1 MTIQG
6 WINWHRTIGF
16 IATIFILFLV
26 VSGLALNHAGDLK
39 LDRKYIEN
47 EMILDWYGIA
57 PQRAPVSYQAGSHR
71 VTQID
76 NRLYLDEDE
85 IQDNPEV
92 LRGVVSSGQFMALA
106 FSSSIYLITG
116 QGDLIEKITRE
127 QGLPAD
133 LHAIGLGRDGEILI
147 RSGHTVF
154 YSDTDMQTWR
164 QYPYSGGY
172 WSGSDKLPG
181 NLERTLIRKYR
192 GKGLSLEK
200 LLLDLHSGR
209 IFGGAGV
216 YLIDLSAIIFIILA
230 VSGWW
235 LWLKRRAL
243 QKKINSS
250 L

>member
-1 MTIQG
+1 MTLQH
-6 WINWHRTIGF
+6 WINWHRTVGF
-16 IATIFILFLV
+16 IATIFILVLV
-26 VSGLALNHAGDLK
+26 VSGLVLNHAGDLK
-39 LDRKYIEN
+39 LDRIYIGN

-57 PQRAPVSYQAGSHR
+57 PQRLPVSYQAGSHR

-76 NRLYLDEDE
+76 NRLYLDKDE
-85 IQDNPEV
+85 IQGNPED
-92 LRGVVSSGQFMALA
+92 LRGVVNSGQFMALA

-147 RSGHTVF
+147 QSGHTVLC
-154 YSDTDMQTWR
+154 SDMDLQTWR
-164 QYPYSGGY
+164 QCRNGNGH
-172 WSGSDKLPG
+172 WSASDRLPG
-181 NLERTLIRKYR
+181 DLEKILIQQYR

-200 LLLDLHSGR
+200 LILDLHSGR
-209 IFGGAGV
+209 IFGRGGV
-216 YLIDLSAIIFIILA
+216 YLIDVSAIIFIILA
-230 VSGWW
+230 MSGWW
-235 LWLKRRAL
+235 LWLKRRKL

>member
-1 MTIQG
+1 MTLQH
-6 WINWHRTIGF
+6 WINWHRTVGF
-16 IATIFILFLV
+16 IATIFILVLV
-26 VSGLALNHAGDLK
+26 VSGLVLNHAGDLK
-39 LDRKYIEN
+39 LDRIYIGN

-57 PQRAPVSYQAGSHR
+57 PQRLPVSYQAGSHR

-76 NRLYLDEDE
+76 NRLYLDVDE
-85 IQDNPEV
+85 IQGNPEV

-147 RSGHTVF
+147 QSGHTVLC
-154 YSDTDMQTWR
+154 SDMDLQTWR
-164 QYPYSGGY
+164 QCRNGGVY
-172 WSGSDKLPG
+172 WSASDRLPG
-181 NLERTLIRKYR
+181 DLEKTLIRKYR

-200 LLLDLHSGR
+200 LLVDLHSGR
-209 IFGGAGV
+209 IFGGVGV
-216 YLIDLSAIIFIILA
+216 YLIDVSAIIFIILA
-230 VSGWW
+230 MSGWW

-243 QKKINSS
+243 QKKINGR